1 MHGRCAGEQQA
12 ARALLRVDGRAERG
26 HRKRG
31 ESMSAET
38 SGKRVSARVSDD
50 DLLDALDDAA
60 DEHGSRSEAIRAALR
75 ESYANRDGNEAN
87 VAAYLP
93 DDPVVRRGYEVLC
106 DEASPFQSR
115 IDVDTAMSRVANR
128 LNIPKG
134 SVKRRVILPLER
146 QRVGGEQIVEPNWGV
161 LMIRQPD
168 DLADL
173 ARTVRTDGGARDA

>member
-1 MHGRCAGEQQA
+1 
-12 ARALLRVDGRAERG
+12 
-26 HRKRG
+26 
-31 ESMSAET
+31 MSAET

>member
-1 MHGRCAGEQQA
+1 
-12 ARALLRVDGRAERG
+12 
-26 HRKRG
+26 
-31 ESMSAET
+31 MSADE
-38 SGKRVSARVSDD
+38 
-50 DLLDALDDAA
+50 LLDALDDAA

-75 ESYANRDGNEAN
+75 ESYADRDSNEAS

-93 DDPVVRRGYEVLC
+93 DDPVVCRGYEVLC

-146 QRVGGEQIVEPNWGV
+146 QRVGGQQVVEPNWGV
-161 LMIRQPD
+161 LVIRQPD
-168 DLADL
+168 ELADL

>member
-1 MHGRCAGEQQA
+1 
-12 ARALLRVDGRAERG
+12 
-26 HRKRG
+26 
-31 ESMSAET
+31 MSAET
-38 SGKRVSARVSDD
+38 GKRVSARVSDD

-60 DEHGSRSEAIRAALR
+60 DEHGSRSAAIRAALR
-75 ESYANRDGNEAN
+75 ESYADRDGNEAN

-146 QRVGGEQIVEPNWGV
+146 QRVGGKQVVEPNWGV
-161 LMIRQPD
+161 LVVRQPD
-168 DLADL
+168 ELADL
-173 ARTVRTDGGARDA
+173 ADALRADGGARDA

>member
-38 SGKRVSARVSDD
+38 SGKRVSARVSDGN
-50 DLLDALDDAA
+50 LLDALDDAA

-75 ESYANRDGNEAN
+75 ESYADRDSNEAN

-146 QRVGGEQIVEPNWGV
+146 QRVGGKQVVEPKWGV
-161 LMIRQPD
+161 LVVRQPD
-168 DLADL
+168 ELADL
-173 ARTVRTDGGARDA
+173 AGVVRADGGGHDA

>member
-1 MHGRCAGEQQA
+1 
-12 ARALLRVDGRAERG
+12 
-26 HRKRG
+26 
-31 ESMSAET
+31 MSAES
-38 SGKRVSARVSDD
+38 SGKRVTARVSDD
-50 DLLDALDDAA
+50 DLLNALDDAA

-75 ESYANRDGNEAN
+75 ETYADRDGNEAN

-146 QRVGGEQIVEPNWGV
+146 QRVGNKQIVEPNWGV
-161 LMIRQPD
+161 LVVRQPAE
-168 DLADL
+168 LADL
-173 ARTVRTDGGARDA
+173 ANTVRTDGGDRDA